1 MSQNAS
7 GDNLLLGK
15 GKVYF
20 DRFSTGTT
28 RTGERFL
35 GNCSSFEL
43 SAPEDE
49 KKEMYSSCE
58 ATAGLLKSVTIRR
71 KMKLSIKGHEFTK
84 ENLALALMGDN
95 SALSQG
101 TASITNEA
109 VTAIAQG
116 CYYKLAYRN
125 ISAVTIN
132 PAAGGDAYVVTTDY
146 VVDAVSGRIYIV
158 PGGGIAAGT
167 AIHVDYTYSAD
178 TSPTIRGGV
187 SSLIE
192 GFVRFIGAPTEGP
205 TEEVE
210 VWRASVTPQGALGLI
225 SDEYGEFTLEME
237 ILSDTDNHSTE
248 PYFRI
253 IQRSA

>member
-1 MSQNAS
+1 MSQNAN

-15 GKVYF
+15 GTVYF

-58 ATAGLLKSVTIRR
+58 ATAGLLKSITIRR

-95 SALSQG
+95 SALAQG
-101 TASITNEA
+101 TGTVTDED
-109 VTAIAQG
+109 VTAVAQG
-116 CYYKLAYRN
+116 CYYPLAYRN
-125 ISAVTIN
+125 VSSVVVE
-132 PAAGGDAYVVTTDY
+132 PAAGGDAFDVTDDY
-146 VVDAVSGRIYIV
+146 IVDATTGRIYIV
-158 PGGGIAAGT
+158 EGGAITAGT
-167 AIHVDYTYSAD
+167 ELHVSYSYGAD

-187 SSLIE
+187 STAIE

-205 TEEVE
+205 TLEVQ
-210 VWRASVTPQGALGLI
+210 VWKASITPAGALALI
-225 SDEYGEFTLEME
+225 GDEYGEFTLEME
-237 ILSDTDNHSTE
+237 VLSDTDNHSTE
-248 PYFRI
+248 PYFKI
-253 IQRSA
+253 IRRAA